1 MADLNALQNWF
12 GKFQPGQSPTGG
24 LQLRPVTGDAGFR
37 AYFRSNT
44 RPPFIAALAPPEHE
58 DNPAFVRIAI
68 AMARGGVHV
77 PKIVAVDY
85 EHGFLLQED
94 LGETLFLDVL
104 NSDTQGQLYDRAEA
118 TLLQIQKLPA
128 ASALFPAY
136 DAALLGRELEL
147 FPEWFVGGLLGV
159 KLDAPARRLL
169 DELFAVLLG
178 SAAGQSQVVVHRDY
192 HSRNL
197 LVLDDGGVGVIDF
210 QDAVTGPLTYDLVSL
225 LRDCY
230 IRWPQ
235 TLVEQRVEGFR
246 HKLMAQIAAGE
257 QVVTVPD
264 SETFLRCF
272 DLMGLQRH
280 LKVLGIFARLS
291 LRDGKANYLHDLPL
305 VMRYVLEVA
314 QKYPE
319 TEKFYRW
326 FMDQLEPQ
334 FLAQDWYRPWQTA
347 GESVAAEPV

>member
-1 MADLNALQNWF
+1 MPDLNALQNWL
-12 GKFQPGQSPTGG
+12 GEFQPGQLPAAG
-24 LQLRPVTGDAGFR
+24 LQMIPVTGDAGFR

-44 RPPFIAALAPPEHE
+44 QPPFIAALAPPEHE
-58 DNPAFVRIAI
+58 DNPAFVNIAI
-68 AMARGGVHV
+68 AMAKGGVHV

-94 LGETLFLDVL
+94 LGETLYLDVL
-104 NSDTQGQLYDRAEA
+104 NSETQSQLYDSAEA

-128 ASALFPAY
+128 DSALFPSY
-136 DAALLGRELEL
+136 DAALLRRELEL
-147 FPEWFVGGLLGV
+147 FPEWFVGGLLDV
-159 KLDAPARRLL
+159 KLDAQARSLL
-169 DELFAVLLG
+169 DDLFAVLLD
-178 SAAGQSQVVVHRDY
+178 SAAEQPQVVVHRDF

-210 QDAVTGPLTYDLVSL
+210 QDAVFGPLSYDLASL

-246 HKLMAQIAAGE
+246 RKLLAQGE
-257 QVVTVPD
+257 MTLPD
-264 SETFLRCF
+264 SETFLRWF

-291 LRDGKANYLHDLPL
+291 LRDGKMRYLDDLPL

-314 QKYPE
+314 QKHPE
-319 TEKFYRW
+319 TEAFYHW
-326 FMDQLEPQ
+326 FIEHLEPKVIDQ
-334 FLAQDWYRPWQTA
+334 AWYQPWQSA
-347 GESVAAEPV
+347 GEPA